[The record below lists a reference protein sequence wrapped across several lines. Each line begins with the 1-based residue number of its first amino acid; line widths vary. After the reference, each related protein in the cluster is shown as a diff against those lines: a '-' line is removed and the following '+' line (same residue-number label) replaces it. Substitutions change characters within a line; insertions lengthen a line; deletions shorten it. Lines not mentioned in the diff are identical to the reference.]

1 MPVISANDPRLIWSG
16 TLSLKEGLGWVKP
29 WRIPHGDVDL
39 YSPGESG
46 LAGRAEMPSG
56 VRVRL
61 ATDAEE
67 LVVGCEP
74 LAEDGRFDLCIG
86 GEIAA
91 TASYPAGATE
101 VRFEGLPTG
110 EKSVE
115 IWLSPAMP
123 VAVRHIALPEGSALR
138 KKRRYSAEVGCVR
151 QFHHSLPHRGIACH
165 HLARG
170 GSSRPGL

>member
-1 MPVISANDPRLIWSG
+1 MPTIAANDPRLTWSG
-16 TLSLKEGLGWVKP
+16 AISLEERPGWVKP

-46 LAGRAEMPSG
+46 LAERAEMPSG

-74 LAEDGRFDLCIG
+74 LADDGRFDLCIG
-86 GEIAA
+86 GQIAA
-91 TASYPAGATE
+91 TAPYAAGATE
-101 VRFEGLPTG
+101 VRFEGLPAG
-110 EKSVE
+110 EKSLE

-123 VAVRHIALPEGSALR
+123 VALRHIELPAGAR
-138 KKRRYSAEVGCVR
+138 IAKKAKTLG
-151 QFHHSLPHRGIACH
+151 
-165 HLARG
+165 
-170 GSSRPGL
+170 

>member
-1 MPVISANDPRLIWSG
+1 MSVIPATDPHLTWSG
-16 TLSLKEGLGWVKP
+16 AISLKEGPGWVKP
-29 WRIPHGDVDL
+29 WRIPHGDLDL

-74 LAEDGRFDLCIG
+74 LAEDGCFDLCIG
-86 GEIAA
+86 GQIVA
-91 TASYPAGATE
+91 TASYAAGATE
-101 VRFEGLPTG
+101 VRFEGLPAG

-123 VAVRHIALPEGSALR
+123 VAVRHIALPEGAHCEKSEDTRLKWVAR
-138 KKRRYSAEVGCVR
+138 MAAP
-151 QFHHSLPHRGIACH
+151 SLTAAPRDRLPLLG
-165 HLARG
+165 
-170 GSSRPGL
+170 PEW